1 MILTRAGVPA
11 TLVRELLLFYDGL
24 DVGAVDAG
32 GGGGETKKCKR
43 LFPSG
48 GGETPY
54 LQRVQTLFDP
64 ERVGAVRFR
73 CFVRALAK
81 LASPRPQCPGETYF
95 AFRFFDAD
103 DDGGVSKK
111 EYREALEAAEAHF
124 GGGRV
129 RSTKPKP
136 RSLDRYDAYA
146 LDAPSTPS
154 RRGGGYFNGARCN
167 ANARDATA
175 TRMFDAYD
183 RDRDGALS
191 LRRVLVVT
199 LVPIRPRWRGER
211 RSLRTFAGVSL
222 FPPLAFDHRP
232 RRLTTP
238 SDAPPNSPPD
248 VASYG
253 QSPSASSRAR
263 TRRRAARSRLSRSC
277 TRRFVRTSSPRTS

>member
-1 MILTRAGVPA
+1 MILTRAGAPA

-111 EYREALEAAEAHF
+111 EYRDALEAAEAHF

-129 RSTKPKP
+129 R
-136 RSLDRYDAYA
+136 
-146 LDAPSTPS
+146 
-154 RRGGGYFNGARCN
+154 
-167 ANARDATA
+167 
-175 TRMFDAYD
+175 
-183 RDRDGALS
+183 
-191 LRRVLVVT
+191 
-199 LVPIRPRWRGER
+199 
-211 RSLRTFAGVSL
+211 
-222 FPPLAFDHRP
+222 
-232 RRLTTP
+232 
-238 SDAPPNSPPD
+238 
-248 VASYG
+248 
-253 QSPSASSRAR
+253 
-263 TRRRAARSRLSRSC
+263 
-277 TRRFVRTSSPRTS
+277 